1 MSMTCTVATLL
12 WAVTLFSK
20 CLPIGAHYIVWVGD
34 VVHGRYFRYIH
45 GELAEL
51 WRNAPYLPSLTV
63 VYSSEL
69 VVVGL
74 YSS

>member
-1 MSMTCTVATLL
+1 MACTVTTLL
-12 WAVTLFSK
+12 WAVARFPK
-20 CLPIGAHYIVWVGD
+20 RLPIGEHYIVWVGD
-34 VVHGRYFRYIH
+34 VVHGRYFRCSY